1 MIETLSLLLG
11 LGFSLIVYVRTIRT
25 SPHSRSRKS
34 LYTVLSTIGI
44 TGMLWL
50 SGILIANFLR
60 EAGLR

>member
-11 LGFSLIVYVRTIRT
+11 LGFSMLVYIRTIRT
-25 SPHSRSRKS
+25 SSYSRSRKA

-60 EAGLR
+60 ETGLR